1 MSENS
6 IESEINNILNIIQ
19 STDDENIDLSLLEL
33 IGIIKKETN
42 ITIN

>member
-1 MSENS
+1 LSENS